1 MYKRTRRRKKNAE
14 YTMDGKSSERDREG
28 KYYLIQNGIYNI
40 IWGMLLLAFN
50 NIFK

>member
-1 MYKRTRRRKKNAE
+1 
-14 YTMDGKSSERDREG
+14 MDGKSSEKDREG

-50 NIFK
+50 NIFKQLGKIETFSGLWL